1 MRKSILTRFRSIRT
15 SMIVSFA
22 TLIIFALLTFLVLSL
37 RYTES
42 TVLENSTE
50 YTSQLIGQVNN
61 DIDSYINYMEN
72 ISFIVANNTDV
83 RDYLFA
89 ENLTEQRKNQLQE
102 RITALFEN
110 VKDTRGDI
118 TNIAVIPQTREP
130 LINNGVERLNP
141 YVDVK
146 ELSWYQEALKARGE
160 AAISSSHVQNAVQEH
175 YDWVV
180 TLSRYIS
187 NRVTPEIGGVFFVDL
202 NYNAIQDLCERISLG
217 NKGYIYILDQSGAIV
232 YHPQQQLIYS
242 GMKQE
247 LLSEV
252 METEESSFLTED
264 GKLYTISR
272 SEATGWTVVGV
283 SYVSELMAGADSA
296 RLVYALTALVLFA
309 AALALAYLLSREI
322 TKPIQRLQGS
332 MKEVERGNFDNA
344 AIQVWDDNE
353 IGSLSRSFNIMT
365 EEIQKLM
372 KQSEREQRAKRKYE
386 LRVLQSQISPHF
398 LYNTLDSIIW
408 MAEWGKNQEVVTM
421 TSSLARLLRR
431 TISNEQELVTIA
443 EEIDC
448 TEAYLTIQKMRYK
461 DKLEYE
467 IELEDGIG
475 REKIVKLVLQ
485 PLVEN
490 AIYHGIKYKEGRGL
504 IQIRVFCQDDCIVL
518 QVEDD
523 GKGMDEETLA
533 HIFEQHIRDTR
544 SNGVGVN
551 NVNER
556 IRLFYGAEY
565 GLSFKSEPEKGTTA
579 TIWIPLGKAGENHDN
594 E

>member
-72 ISFIVANNTDV
+72 LSFIVANNTDV

-110 VKDTRGDI
+110 VKDPRGDI

-202 NYNAIQDLCERISLG
+202 NYNAIQALCERISLG

-504 IQIRVFCQDDCIVL
+504 IQIRVFYRDDCIVL

-579 TIWIPLGKAGENHDN
+579 TIRIPLGKDGENHDN

>member
-1 MRKSILTRFRSIRT
+1 MRKSILMRFRSIRT

-72 ISFIVANNTDV
+72 LSFIVANNTDV

-187 NRVTPEIGGVFFVDL
+187 NRVTPEIGCVFFVDL

-309 AALALAYLLSREI
+309 AALALAFLLSREI

-556 IRLFYGAEY
+556 IRLFYGAGD

-579 TIWIPLGKAGENHDN
+579 TIRIPLGKDGENHDN

>member
-72 ISFIVANNTDV
+72 LSFIVANNTDV

-579 TIWIPLGKAGENHDN
+579 TIWIPLGKDGENHDN

>member
-72 ISFIVANNTDV
+72 LSFIVANNTDV

-141 YVDVK
+141 YVDMK

-431 TISNEQELVTIA
+431 TISN
-443 EEIDC
+443 
-448 TEAYLTIQKMRYK
+448 
-461 DKLEYE
+461 
-467 IELEDGIG
+467 
-475 REKIVKLVLQ
+475 
-485 PLVEN
+485 
-490 AIYHGIKYKEGRGL
+490 
-504 IQIRVFCQDDCIVL
+504 
-518 QVEDD
+518 
-523 GKGMDEETLA
+523 
-533 HIFEQHIRDTR
+533 
-544 SNGVGVN
+544 
-551 NVNER
+551 
-556 IRLFYGAEY
+556 
-565 GLSFKSEPEKGTTA
+565 
-579 TIWIPLGKAGENHDN
+579 
-594 E
+594 